1 MERDGFR
8 SFVGPSRWDPGARAA
23 ARGPGPG
30 PQDRPER
37 MWLLGRKEVAMAQDY
52 VAGALI
58 VGIAVLFIIA
68 VGSVG

>member
-1 MERDGFR
+1 
-8 SFVGPSRWDPGARAA
+8 
-23 ARGPGPG
+23 
-30 PQDRPER
+30 

-68 VGSVG
+68 VGSVA